1 MAKKLT
7 RTSVTKSATS
17 SPQLIK
23 ELIALGVTSYKTP
36 ELEFTVHPGAVT
48 KALPKVEVKEKVEEI
63 DYDEKAF
70 QLAMGRKP

>member
-1 MAKKLT
+1 MANKPA

-48 KALPKVEVKEKVEEI
+48 KALPKVEAQETVEEI
-63 DYDEKAF
+63 DQDEKAF
-70 QLAMGRKP
+70 QIAMGRKP